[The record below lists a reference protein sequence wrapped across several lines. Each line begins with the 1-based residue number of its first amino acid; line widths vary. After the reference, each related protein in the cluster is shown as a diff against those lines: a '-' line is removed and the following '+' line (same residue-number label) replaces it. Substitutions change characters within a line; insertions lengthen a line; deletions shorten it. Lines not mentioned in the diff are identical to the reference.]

1 MWTSSSRALISRRS
15 RISRRGCMKQWLET
29 REVLDFLARV
39 RAEGKRAALATV
51 VRVRGSA
58 YRHEGAK
65 LVVAEDGSTAGNV
78 SGGCLEQDVREVALQ
93 VIRKGEP
100 ELRSYCSSAD
110 EIAAW
115 DLGVGC
121 EGQVDVYVQRAEA
134 RPRERAL
141 LERREPFAVA
151 TIVGMRDA
159 RCGMRRVVTV
169 DDAEGDLGSKDL
181 NARVAAK
188 ARELLET
195 GESGI
200 HEIGGRSIF
209 FDVLVPPPQ
218 LVVLG
223 AGDDA
228 RPLVRFAADVGVRVV
243 VVDRRPG
250 YLTRERFPGAAALVE
265 SAGDE
270 LDAVLPLDAECY
282 AVVMNHNFADDQ
294 AYVRALM
301 KTPVAYVGMLGPRQ
315 RTERILRNLA
325 AEGPMDEARVYGPV
339 GLDIGTDGAEHVAVA
354 VIAEVLAVRSG
365 RRARSL
371 RERLAPIHAP
381 TD

>member
-1 MWTSSSRALISRRS
+1 
-15 RISRRGCMKQWLET
+15 MKQWLET

-39 RAEGKRAALATV
+39 RGAGQRAALATV

-65 LVVAEDGSTAGNV
+65 LVVAEDSSTAGNV
-78 SGGCLEQDVREVALQ
+78 SGGCLEQDVREVALE
-93 VIRKGEP
+93 VIRKGES

-121 EGQVDVYVQRAEA
+121 EGQVDVYVERAEA

-141 LERREPFAVA
+141 LDGRRSFVVCTLLDGKGER
-151 TIVGMRDA
+151 GK
-159 RCGMRRVVTV
+159 GKRVVVTPDGV
-169 DDAEGDLGSKDL
+169 DGDLGSGDVNRK
-181 NARVAAK
+181 ATTR
-188 ARELLET
+188 ARELLEA

-228 RPLVRFAADVGVRVV
+228 RPLVRFAADVGFRVV

-339 GLDIGTDGAEHVAVA
+339 GLDIGTDGAEQVALA
-354 VIAEVLAVRSG
+354 VIAEILAVRSG

-371 RERLAPIHAP
+371 RERRVAIHAP

>member
-1 MWTSSSRALISRRS
+1 
-15 RISRRGCMKQWLET
+15 MKQWLET
-29 REVLDFLARV
+29 REVLDFLSRV
-39 RAEGKRAALATV
+39 RGGGKRAALATV

-93 VIRKGEP
+93 VIRAGEP
-100 ELRSYCSSAD
+100 QLRSYCSSAD
-110 EIAAW
+110 EVAAW

-121 EGQVDVYVQRAEA
+121 EGQVDVFVELAES
-134 RPRERAL
+134 RSRERAL
-141 LERREPFAVA
+141 LDDRRSFVVCTLLDGKREA
-151 TIVGMRDA
+151 GN
-159 RCGMRRVVTV
+159 GKRVVVTA
-169 DDAEGDLGSKDL
+169 DGAEGDLGSADL
-181 NARVAAK
+181 NRKVTAQ

-209 FDVLVPPPQ
+209 FDVLLPPPQ

-228 RPLVRFAADVGVRVV
+228 RPLVRFAADVGFRVV

-250 YLTRERFPGAAALVE
+250 FLTVDRFPAAAALIQ

-270 LDAVLPLDAECY
+270 LGAALPLDAECY

-315 RTERILRNLA
+315 RTERILRNLI
-325 AEGPMDEARVYGPV
+325 AEGPMDEGRVYGPV
-339 GLDIGTDGAEHVAVA
+339 GLDIGTDGAEQVALA
-354 VIAEVLAVRSG
+354 VIAEILAVRSG

-371 RERLAPIHAP
+371 RERRAAIHAP

>member
-1 MWTSSSRALISRRS
+1 
-15 RISRRGCMKQWLET
+15 MKQWLET
-29 REVLDFLARV
+29 REVLDFLAGAR
-39 RAEGKRAALATV
+39 RAGQPAALATV

-58 YRHEGAK
+58 YRHEGSK
-65 LVVAEDGSTAGNV
+65 LAVAGDGSSAGNV

-93 VIRKGEP
+93 VIRSGAP

-121 EGQVDVYVQRAEA
+121 EGQVDVYVEPAEA
-134 RPRERAL
+134 RPREREL
-141 LERREPFAVA
+141 LEGRTPFAVA
-151 TIVGMRDA
+151 TLIGMRDA
-159 RCGMRRVVTV
+159 GCGMRLIVTQ
-169 DDAEGDLGSKDL
+169 DGSEGDLRSTDL
-181 NARVAAK
+181 NRAVIARAH
-188 ARELLET
+188 ELLAT

-200 HEIGGRSIF
+200 HEIGGRSVF

-228 RPLVRFAADVGVRVV
+228 RPLVRFAADVGFRVV
-243 VVDRRPG
+243 VVDRRAG
-250 YLTRERFPGAAALVE
+250 WLTRERFPAAAALLQ
-265 SAGDE
+265 STGDE
-270 LDAVLPLDAECY
+270 LGGAIPLDVECY

-294 AYVRALM
+294 AYLRALL
-301 KTPVAYVGMLGPRQ
+301 KTPVSYIGVLGPRQ
-315 RTERILRNLA
+315 RTDRMLRNLA
-325 AEGPMDEARVYGPV
+325 AQGPVDEGRVYGPV
-339 GLDIGTDGAEHVAVA
+339 GLDIGTDGAEQVAVA

>member
-1 MWTSSSRALISRRS
+1 
-15 RISRRGCMKQWLET
+15 MKQWLET
-29 REVLDFLARV
+29 REVLDFLTAAR
-39 RAEGKRAALATV
+39 AAGKRAALATV

-65 LVVAEDGSTAGNV
+65 LAVAEDGSTAGNV

-93 VIRKGEP
+93 VLRSGAP
-100 ELRSYCSSAD
+100 QLRSYCSSAD

-121 EGQVDVYVQRAEA
+121 EGQVDVYVEPASEA
-134 RPRERAL
+134 RSSVRQL
-141 LERREPFAVA
+141 LDGREPFAVA
-151 TIVGMRDA
+151 TIIGMGDA
-159 RCGMRRVVTV
+159 RCGMRRVVTAARA
-169 DDAEGDLGSKDL
+169 DGDLGSADL
-181 NARVAAK
+181 NRVATAR

-200 HEIGGRSIF
+200 YEISGRSVF
-209 FDVLVPPPQ
+209 FDVLTPPPQ

-228 RPLVRFAADVGVRVV
+228 RPLVRFAADVGFRVV

-250 YLTRERFPGAAALVE
+250 HLTRERFPNAAALIDTGGE
-265 SAGDE
+265 G
-270 LDAVLPLDAECY
+270 LRDALPLDADCY

-294 AYVRALM
+294 AYVRALL
-301 KTPVAYVGMLGPRQ
+301 KTAVAYVGMLGPRQ

-325 AEGPMDEARVYGPV
+325 AEGSVDEARVYGPV
-339 GLDIGTDGAEHVAVA
+339 GLDIGTDGAEQVALAVVA
-354 VIAEVLAVRSG
+354 EILAVRSG
-365 RRARSL
+365 RRAKSL
-371 RERLAPIHAP
+371 RERRAPIHASS
-381 TD
+381 D

>member
-1 MWTSSSRALISRRS
+1 
-15 RISRRGCMKQWLET
+15 MKQWLET

-39 RAEGKRAALATV
+39 RREGKRAALATV

-65 LVVAEDGSTAGNV
+65 LVVAEDGSSAGNV

-93 VIRKGEP
+93 VIRTGEA
-100 ELRSYCSSAD
+100 EVRDYCSSAD

-121 EGQVDVYVQRAEA
+121 EGRVDVLVELTEP
-134 RPRERAL
+134 RPKERSL
-141 LERREPFAVA
+141 LDERRPFVA
-151 TIVGMRDA
+151 CGVMPGKGERLGKGGRLIVTADH
-159 RCGMRRVVTV
+159 T
-169 DDAEGDLGSKDL
+169 EGDLGSPDVT
-181 NARVAAK
+181 ARARTK

-200 HEIGGRSIF
+200 HEISGRSVF

-228 RPLVRFAADVGVRVV
+228 RPLARFAADVGFRVV
-243 VVDRRPG
+243 VIDRRPG
-250 YLTRERFPGAAALVE
+250 YLTADRFPAAAALIR
-265 SAGDE
+265 SAGEE
-270 LDAVLPLDAECY
+270 LGEALSLDAECY
-282 AVVMNHNFADDQ
+282 AIVMNHNFADDQ
-294 AYVRALM
+294 AYVRALL
-301 KTPVAYVGMLGPRQ
+301 KTPVAYIGMLGPRQ
-315 RTERILRNLA
+315 RTERILRNLV

-339 GLDIGTDGAEHVAVA
+339 GLDIGTDGAEQVALA
-354 VIAEVLAVRSG
+354 VIAEILAVRSG

-371 RERLAPIHAP
+371 RERRAAIHAS

>member
-1 MWTSSSRALISRRS
+1 
-15 RISRRGCMKQWLET
+15 
-29 REVLDFLARV
+29 
-39 RAEGKRAALATV
+39 
-51 VRVRGSA
+51 
-58 YRHEGAK
+58 
-65 LVVAEDGSTAGNV
+65 V

-115 DLGVGC
+115 DLGVGS
-121 EGQVDVYVQRAEA
+121 EGQVDVYIERAEA
-134 RPRERAL
+134 RRSERAL
-141 LERREPFAVA
+141 LDERRPFVA
-151 TIVGMRDA
+151 CGVMPGKGERLIVTADR
-159 RCGMRRVVTV
+159 T
-169 DDAEGDLGSKDL
+169 EGDLGSTDL
-181 NARVAAK
+181 NARVATK

-200 HEIGGRSIF
+200 HETGGRSIF

-228 RPLVRFAADVGVRVV
+228 RPLVRFAAVVGFRVV

-250 YLTRERFPGAAALVE
+250 YLTRERFPDAAALVE

-270 LDAVLPLDAECY
+270 LEVLLPLDAECY

-294 AYVRALM
+294 AYMRALL

-339 GLDIGTDGAEHVAVA
+339 GLDIGTDGAEQVALA
-354 VIAEVLAVRSG
+354 VIAEILAVRSG

-371 RERLAPIHAP
+371 RERRAAIHAP

>member
-1 MWTSSSRALISRRS
+1 
-15 RISRRGCMKQWLET
+15 MKQWLET

-39 RAEGKRAALATV
+39 RGAGQRAALATV

-78 SGGCLEQDVREVALQ
+78 SGGCLEQDVREVARQ
-93 VIRKGEP
+93 VIRNGEP
-100 ELRSYCSSAD
+100 ALRSYCSSAD

-121 EGQVDVYVQRAEA
+121 EGQVDVFVEPAEA
-134 RPRERAL
+134 RPKERAL
-141 LERREPFAVA
+141 LDERRPFVA
-151 TIVGMRDA
+151 CGVMPGEGGRPGKGRRLIVTADHS
-159 RCGMRRVVTV
+159 
-169 DDAEGDLGSKDL
+169 EGDLGSPDTS
-181 NARVAAK
+181 ARATTK

-200 HEIGGRSIF
+200 HEIAGRSIF

-228 RPLVRFAADVGVRVV
+228 RPLVRLAADVGFRVV

-250 YLTRERFPGAAALVE
+250 YLTRERFAGAAALVE

-270 LDAVLPLDAECY
+270 LEAVLPLDAECY

-294 AYVRALM
+294 AYVRALL

-325 AEGPMDEARVYGPV
+325 AERPMDEGRVYGPV
-339 GLDIGTDGAEHVAVA
+339 GLDIGTDGAEQVALA
-354 VIAEVLAVRSG
+354 VIAEILAVRSG

-371 RERLAPIHAP
+371 RERRAAIHAP
-381 TD
+381 TN

>member
-1 MWTSSSRALISRRS
+1 
-15 RISRRGCMKQWLET
+15 MKQWLET

-65 LVVAEDGSTAGNV
+65 LVVAEDGRTAGNV

-93 VIRKGEP
+93 VIRTGDP
-100 ELRSYCSSAD
+100 ELRNYCSSAD

-121 EGQVDVYVQRAEA
+121 EGQVDVFVEPAEA

-141 LERREPFAVA
+141 LDERRSF
-151 TIVGMRDA
+151 VG
-159 RCGMRRVVTV
+159 CGLIAGKGERTGKGKRLVVTG
-169 DDAEGDLGSKDL
+169 DGAEGDLGSKDL
-181 NARVAAK
+181 NACATAQ
-188 ARELLET
+188 AREVLET

-200 HEIGGRSIF
+200 HEIAGRSVF

-228 RPLVRFAADVGVRVV
+228 RPLVRFAADVGFRVV

-250 YLTRERFPGAAALVE
+250 YLTVERFPAAAALVK

-270 LDAVLPLDAECY
+270 LGEALSLDAECY

-294 AYVRALM
+294 AYLRALL
-301 KTPVAYVGMLGPRQ
+301 KAPVAYIGMLGPRQ

-325 AEGPMDEARVYGPV
+325 VERPMDEARVYGPV
-339 GLDIGTDGAEHVAVA
+339 GLDIGTDGAEQVALA
-354 VIAEVLAVRSG
+354 VIAEILAVRSG

-371 RERLAPIHAP
+371 RERRAAIHASS
-381 TD
+381 D